1 MTRKL
6 AAGNWKMHG
15 HTPNLAEL
23 QRLLDIHSNA
33 KCDVL
38 LCPPAT
44 LIHRMAT
51 RCTDSKLAIGGQ
63 DCHDA
68 VTGAHTGEISA
79 QMLADAGATYVI
91 VGHSER
97 RTDHNETN
105 ADIRS
110 KAEAAIAAD
119 LTAIVCLGESEA
131 ERLAGSTIEV
141 IEQQLIESLPSTANA
156 ENLVIAYEPIWAIGT
171 GMVPTLD
178 QIAEVHDFL
187 RGKLREIMANAAD
200 DIPLLYGGSVKAAN
214 AVDIFNVSNVDGAL
228 VGGASLKADDF
239 SPIISALDVH
249 AK

>member
-1 MTRKL
+1 
-6 AAGNWKMHG
+6 
-15 HTPNLAEL
+15 
-23 QRLLDIHSNA
+23 
-33 KCDVL
+33 
-38 LCPPAT
+38 
-44 LIHRMAT
+44 
-51 RCTDSKLAIGGQ
+51 
-63 DCHDA
+63 
-68 VTGAHTGEISA
+68 
-79 QMLADAGATYVI
+79 MLADAGATYVI

-141 IEQQLIESLPSTANA
+141 IERQLIESLPSTANA

-187 RGKLREIMANAAD
+187 RSKLREIMANAAD

-214 AVDIFNVSNVDGAL
+214 AVDIFNVPNVDGAL

-249 AK
+249 A